1 MVAELIAQSVAAV
14 MRLPVSEVDLA
25 TPLRTVGFDSLMAL
39 EIRNRL
45 QDRAGVTVPLVT
57 LIEGPSI
64 GDLAALMLERFNDR
78 AAAPSDADADTE
90 LRIGDDE
97 LGELSDESVDAML
110 RQMLAER

>member
-1 MVAELIAQSVAAV
+1 
-14 MRLPVSEVDLA
+14 
-25 TPLRTVGFDSLMAL
+25 MAL

-64 GDLAALMLERFNDR
+64 SDLAAIMVESVNERLS
-78 AAAPSDADADTE
+78 APPEPTTASVLPAGDVE
-90 LRIGDDE
+90 LDD
-97 LGELSDESVDAML
+97 LSDESVDAML